1 MHEAPPQWAGAY
13 PYRSTQKEITVAI
26 QIRRRKGDFDAE
38 AAMAR
43 LQELAREQAD
53 RLGPYADQARSR
65 AEQAAEQARTRAER
79 RLLRARGWTA
89 PRLETAALRVE
100 DTVAPRV
107 SDLLSSAAQRVEPN
121 PARRGLMAA
130 RQGGRRIPRPVI
142 YTGAAVLG
150 ALALYGVI
158 KLRKAAQDAE
168 WQENL
173 DQARE
178 QVRETKEK
186 LAAKAS
192 RAAKGAK
199 DAAEAE
205 EKEAAGVGTAP
216 AEANGRADK

>member
-1 MHEAPPQWAGAY
+1 M
-13 PYRSTQKEITVAI
+13 AI
-26 QIRRRKGDFDAE
+26 QIKRRRGDFDAE

-65 AEQAAEQARTRAER
+65 AEQARILAEQ

-107 SDLLSSAAQRVEPN
+107 SDLLNSAAQRVEPS

-130 RQGGRRIPRPVI
+130 RQGGRRVPRAVV
-142 YTGAAVLG
+142 YAGAAALG

-178 QVRETKEK
+178 QVRETREK
-186 LAAKAS
+186 LTAKAS
-192 RAAKGAK
+192 RAGKKADEETGQA
-199 DAAEAE
+199 DEAE
-205 EKEAAGVGTAP
+205 EKKAAGVGTTP
-216 AEANGRADK
+216 AESNGRAEK